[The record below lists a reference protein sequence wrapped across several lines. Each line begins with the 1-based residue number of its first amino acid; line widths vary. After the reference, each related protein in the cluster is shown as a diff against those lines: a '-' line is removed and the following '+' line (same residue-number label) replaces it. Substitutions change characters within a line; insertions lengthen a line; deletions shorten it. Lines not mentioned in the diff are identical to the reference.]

1 MHVYATPY
9 LTCTLPD
16 YTMLDILSYYT
27 ILDMHLSLFILYH
40 AWLAHFHVIP
50 YLACGFSYYIIL
62 AYGLSYHNMIG
73 MCLFIVYYITIGFVI
88 LLLFQNIHCQ
98 HYLSLT
104 INTKSVLI
112 CFQSF
117 LGPFSPSISPMS
129 KSLLNF
135 RKVGGAGNKILKKL
149 LPKIKAICP
158 ISTSVCFFQ
167 RKIVFLIFWRH
178 IRS

>member
-1 MHVYATPY
+1 MYTLWLYHAGHTYFLIIPY
-9 LTCTLPD
+9 LTCICS
-16 YTMLDILSYYT
+16 YCTMPGLRTFML
-27 ILDMHLSLFILYH
+27 HH
-40 AWLAHFHVIP
+40 AWHTDFHIIP
-50 YLACGFSYYIIL
+50 YLT
-62 AYGLSYHNMIG
+62 YGLSYHNMIG
-73 MCLFIVYYITIGFVI
+73 MCLFIVYYISIGFLI

-135 RKVGGAGNKILKKL
+135 WKVGGAGNKILKKL

-158 ISTSVCFFQ
+158 ISTSMCFFQ
-167 RKIVFLIFWRH
+167 RKIVFLYFGGI
-178 IRS
+178 